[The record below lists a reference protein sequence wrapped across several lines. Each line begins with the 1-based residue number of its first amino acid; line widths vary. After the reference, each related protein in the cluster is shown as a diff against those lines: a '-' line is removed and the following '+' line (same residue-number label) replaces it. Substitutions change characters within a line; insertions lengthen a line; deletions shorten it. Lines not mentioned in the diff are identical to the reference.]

1 MSPASDHT
9 FLECQLRRVRLT
21 ISHSQLLKDRTF
33 RQDTLSNTFSATER
47 SIFRSNWSE
56 RNTAMPP
63 FNTSA
68 QQATA
73 PNSNAPQTFDKV
85 PDVDPKTGLH
95 EKSSS
100 TALKN
105 RSDLDL
111 TVSHGI
117 LRQSSSSD
125 PNGPLEVGTQKCNLP
140 PEKVFSIQLGSE
152 LFRLSG
158 ASIASDGQ
166 L

>member
-1 MSPASDHT
+1 MPP
-9 FLECQLRRVRLT
+9 
-21 ISHSQLLKDRTF
+21 
-33 RQDTLSNTFSATER
+33 SNTPTQQFTPP
-47 SIFRSNWSE
+47 NG
-56 RNTAMPP
+56 NT
-63 FNTSA
+63 NT
-68 QQATA
+68 
-73 PNSNAPQTFDKV
+73 PQTFDKV

-95 EKSSS
+95 EQSNAA
-100 TALKN
+100 ALKN
-105 RSDLDL
+105 PAECDL

-117 LRQSSSSD
+117 LRQSSASD
-125 PNGPLEVGTQKCNLP
+125 PKTPLEVGTQKSSLP

>member
-1 MSPASDHT
+1 
-9 FLECQLRRVRLT
+9 
-21 ISHSQLLKDRTF
+21 
-33 RQDTLSNTFSATER
+33 
-47 SIFRSNWSE
+47 
-56 RNTAMPP
+56 MPP
-63 FNTSA
+63 FNTTA

-73 PNSNAPQTFDKV
+73 PTPTNGSSNSNAPQTFDKV

-95 EKSSS
+95 EKSNSG
-100 TALKN
+100 ALKN
-105 RSDLDL
+105 QPDLDL

-117 LRQSSSSD
+117 LRQSSPSD
-125 PNGPLEVGTQKCNLP
+125 PKVPLEAGTQKSNLP

>member
-1 MSPASDHT
+1 
-9 FLECQLRRVRLT
+9 
-21 ISHSQLLKDRTF
+21 
-33 RQDTLSNTFSATER
+33 
-47 SIFRSNWSE
+47 
-56 RNTAMPP
+56 MPP
-63 FNTSA
+63 FNDPA
-68 QQATA
+68 QQTATPM
-73 PNSNAPQTFDKV
+73 PNNGNNNGNAPQTFDKI

-95 EKSSS
+95 EKSNQ
-100 TALKN
+100 TAFKT
-105 RSDLDL
+105 RPEGDL

-117 LRQSSSSD
+117 LRQFPPSD
-125 PNGPLEVGTQKCNLP
+125 AKRPLEVGAQKSNLP